1 MDKKELAF
9 ELEMAMAAQS
19 WCMVR
24 KVIATLKSEDALRE
38 SEELRRDAER
48 LNWLQDNPEHESVPY
63 PEDGRW
69 HVPYM
74 VRSHGDVGS
83 GVGLRTYETLRAAI
97 DSARGVG

>member
-1 MDKKELAF
+1 MDRNELADR
-9 ELEMAMAAQS
+9 LDKIADMAEWKQSTDAIRQAA
-19 WCMVR
+19 
-24 KVIATLKSEDALRE
+24 AALRE

-74 VRSHGDVGS
+74 VRSHGDAGS
-83 GVGLRTYETLRAAI
+83 GVGLRTYETLRSAI
-97 DSARGVG
+97 DSAREVRT